1 MQNFRQIIM
10 QNKEVENI
18 EETIARVQKMERY
31 FDEIL
36 ETMKVDQNILKESED
51 IYKKF
56 QELLTYYE
64 SGLWLQDYECDERGE
79 LPSDLKRGVLSE
91 DGLYNLLSD
100 VENTKIESYEE
111 L

>member
-1 MQNFRQIIM
+1 MEKLQAR
-10 QNKEVENI
+10 
-18 EETIARVQKMERY
+18 IARICKMEQY
-31 FDEIL
+31 FDEVAGIVRL
-36 ETMKVDQNILKESED
+36 NTDLLHHDESV
-51 IYKKF
+51 KTKLN
-56 QELLTYYE
+56 ELVEYYE
-64 SGLWLQDYECDERGE
+64 GGLWLQDYECDERGE